1 MNQKQETPGPGI
13 VVLSSSLQILHMNQ
27 RARALLAQNIET
39 KRNGNGSFLQP
50 YQDLLHTWPT
60 RLASKKNWEQLQ
72 DRTIGDSRV
81 TIFVK
86 RFDRPDPISQ
96 TQSRIVLLLSPQAPA
111 AIPETSDGE
120 SSSFL
125 ARITSPV
132 RRQHAWLRT
141 NRLSS
146 T

>member
-1 MNQKQETPGPGI
+1 MNQKQETTGPGI

-27 RARALLAQNIET
+27 QAKALLAQNVET
-39 KRNGNGSFLQP
+39 KRDGNGSLHQP
-50 YQDLLHTWPT
+50 YQDLLHTLPT

-72 DRTIGDSRV
+72 DRTIGQSRV

-96 TQSRIVLLLSPQAPA
+96 THSRIVMLLSPQTQA
-111 AIPETSDGE
+111 AMPDTNDSE

-132 RRQHAWLRT
+132 RRQRAWLRA
-141 NRLSS
+141 NRMPSA
-146 T
+146 

>member
-27 RARALLAQNIET
+27 RARTLLAQNIET
-39 KRNGNGSFLQP
+39 KRDGNGSFHQP

-86 RFDRPDPISQ
+86 RFDRPDPMCQ
-96 TQSRIVLLLSPQAPA
+96 TQARIVLLLSPQDQA
-111 AIPETSDGE
+111 AMPEPSDSE

-125 ARITSPV
+125 ARLTSPV
-132 RRQHAWLRT
+132 RRQRAWLRT
-141 NRLSS
+141 NRLPS